1 MIGVQLTS
9 GFQDDEVTGASTVRT
24 IPLGRVLSE
33 LTALPG
39 SNGISKTGTKRT
51 SIIKPS
57 FTHCFDRDD
66 L

>member
-9 GFQDDEVTGASTVRT
+9 GFQDDEVTGASTVRI
-24 IPLGRVLSE
+24 IPFGTVLSE

-57 FTHCFDRDD
+57 FKHCFDRDD
-66 L
+66 S

>member
-9 GFQDDEVTGASTVRT
+9 GFQDDEVTGASTVRIT
-24 IPLGRVLSE
+24 PLGTVLGE
-33 LTALPG
+33 LRALPG
-39 SNGISKTGTKRT
+39 SNGISNTGTKRT

-57 FTHCFDRDD
+57 FTHLLDRDD